1 MGGVMLLRK
10 EKYNCEEDPHC
21 REAVTAILKT
31 RSDLER
37 VMEALKDRGFRPT
50 DITVMMSTIKGQHEM
65 GFEKVTKAYKG
76 AAVGGIVG
84 LVIGL
89 LHGWMAT
96 NQIVIFPG
104 TEFVMDRAPWLI
116 VATSSVYGILLGAII
131 GLLIGMKFPEYV
143 VRLYEKSIRGGSML
157 ISVRVDNPQW
167 KTRAMDILKF
177 HRVQPI
183 TTKKN

>member
-1 MGGVMLLRK
+1 MLLRK
-10 EKYNCEEDPHC
+10 EKIIYNCEEDSNC

-37 VMEALKDRGFRPT
+37 VMDALKDRGFRPT
-50 DITVMMSTIKGQHEM
+50 DITVMMSAIKGKHEM
-65 GFEKVTKAYKG
+65 AFEKVTKAYKG
-76 AAVGGIVG
+76 AAVGGGVG

-96 NQIVIFPG
+96 KQIVIFPG

-116 VATSSVYGILLGAII
+116 VATSCVYGILLGAVI

-143 VRLYEKSIRGGSML
+143 VRLYEKSVRGGSML

-167 KTRAMDILKF
+167 KARAIDILKF